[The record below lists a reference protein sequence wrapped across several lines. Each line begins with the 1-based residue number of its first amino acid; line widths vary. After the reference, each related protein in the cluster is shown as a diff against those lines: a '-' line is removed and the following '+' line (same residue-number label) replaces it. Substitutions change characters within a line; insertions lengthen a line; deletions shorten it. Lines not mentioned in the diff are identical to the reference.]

1 MMKARPLRRA
11 ASVLGKGLLQY
22 RYKPNHRV
30 SAAVYLRL
38 RLTSLAHAVFDTA
51 VRPQPDSDTFC
62 FVTGCGH
69 SGTTLLASKLGL
81 HPDVLLISRES
92 NIFAPQHGL
101 RLARV
106 ITQEWL
112 AFARQERRRVVLEK
126 SPKHV
131 HCIGRIRRLLPDA
144 RVIVVV
150 RNPLDTCASLFKRF
164 GDLDLAIE
172 RWLMDNE
179 AALEAKAGKATL
191 LVRYEALTRAPA
203 DTLSAACEFL
213 GIPWDPGLLERS
225 GSVYGSDPGLRRNM
239 AIRHEQVS
247 QPIYDNNGK
256 WAEVLTS
263 EQATRVRQR
272 TAELAVKLGYPDGTG

>member
-1 MMKARPLRRA
+1 MARTL
-11 ASVLGKGLLQY
+11 SKGLLQY
-22 RYKPNHRV
+22 RHKPNHRV
-30 SAAVYLRL
+30 SAAVFMRL
-38 RLTSLAHAVFDTA
+38 QLTSLGHALSDAA
-51 VRPQPDSDTFC
+51 VRPLPDSDAFC

-92 NIFAPQHGL
+92 NVFAPHHGL

-106 ITQEWL
+106 IVQEWL
-112 AFARQERRRVVLEK
+112 AFARQEHRQVILEK

-131 HCIGRIRRLLPDA
+131 HCVGRIRRLLPDS
-144 RVIVVV
+144 RIIVVV
-150 RNPLDTCASLFKRF
+150 RNPLDTCASLYRRF

-179 AALEAKAGKATL
+179 ASLAAREEPATW
-191 LVRYEALTRAPA
+191 LVRYEALTREPA
-203 DTLSAACEFL
+203 ETLSAACSFL
-213 GIPWDPGLLERS
+213 GIPWDPGLLTRS
-225 GSVYGSDPGLRRNM
+225 GSVYGTDPGLRRNM

-256 WAEVLTS
+256 WAEVLDAQ
-263 EQATRVRQR
+263 QAARVRER
-272 TAELAVKLGYPDGTG
+272 TACLAARLGYPAAC

>member
-1 MMKARPLRRA
+1 MMSAGPLPRA
-11 ASVLGKGLLQY
+11 ASALGKGLLQY

-38 RLTSLAHAVFDTA
+38 QLASLAHAVSDTA
-51 VRPQPDSDTFC
+51 VRPQPDSDAFC

-69 SGTTLLASKLGL
+69 GGTTLLASKLGL

-106 ITQEWL
+106 IVQEWL
-112 AFARQERRRVVLEK
+112 AFARQEQRRVILEK

-131 HCIGRIRRLLPDA
+131 HCIGRIRRLLPES
-144 RVIVVV
+144 RIIVVV

-164 GDLDLAIE
+164 GNLDLVIE

-179 AALEAKAGKATL
+179 AALEAQAGKATL
-191 LVRYEALTRAPA
+191 LVRYEALTRTPA
-203 DTLSAACEFL
+203 ATLSAACSFL
-213 GIPWDPGLLERS
+213 GLPWDPGLLERS
-225 GSVYGSDPGLRRNM
+225 GSAYGSDPGLRRNM

-272 TAELAVKLGYPDGTG
+272 TAGLAVKLGYPDGTG

>member
-1 MMKARPLRRA
+1 MMSAGPLQRA
-11 ASVLGKGLLQY
+11 ASTLGKGRLRY

-38 RLTSLAHAVFDTA
+38 RLTSLAHAVSDAA
-51 VRPQPDSDTFC
+51 VHAQPHSDAFC

-106 ITQEWL
+106 IVQEWL
-112 AFARQERRRVVLEK
+112 AFARQEGRRVILEK

-131 HCIGRIRRLLPDA
+131 HCIGRIRRLLPAA
-144 RVIVVV
+144 RIIVVV

-179 AALEAKAGKATL
+179 AALAAQGQAATL

-203 DTLSAACEFL
+203 DTLSAACSFL
-213 GIPWDPGLLERS
+213 DIPWDPGLLERA
-225 GSVYGSDPGLRRNM
+225 GSVYGTDPGLRRNM

-247 QPIYDNNGK
+247 QPIFDNNGK
-256 WAEVLTS
+256 WAEVLTA
-263 EQATRVRQR
+263 EQADRVRER
-272 TAELAVKLGYPDGTG
+272 TAGLAGRLGYADGAG